1 MYPFLEESLF
11 LVGIMLSI
19 LFFRMQ
25 RLSVKIEISH
35 YLLDLQLTEFY
46 CKDLS

>member
-35 YLLDLQLTEFY
+35 YLGSSRKHGAYVKLGN
-46 CKDLS
+46 